1 MGSNPTSGIFFFI
14 HSSRFQTIKSMSW
27 KGVKS
32 DLVADLPARPSM
44 DVVMDDIEKTS
55 VNDVIYDFIQKN
67 CGKFKLNSTTFHKKT
82 TH

>member
-1 MGSNPTSGIFFFI
+1 
-14 HSSRFQTIKSMSW
+14 MSW
-27 KGVKS
+27 KGGKS

-55 VNDVIYDFIQKN
+55 VNDVIYDFIQQN
-67 CGKFKLNSTTFHKKT
+67 CGKFKLNSTIFHKET